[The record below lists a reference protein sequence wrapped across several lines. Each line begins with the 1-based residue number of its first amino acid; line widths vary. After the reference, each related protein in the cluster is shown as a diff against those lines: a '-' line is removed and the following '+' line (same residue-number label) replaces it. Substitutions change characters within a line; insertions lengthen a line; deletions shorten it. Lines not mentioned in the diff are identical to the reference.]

1 MPTSN
6 NNQTQIVIDDRTLD
20 DYKKTAIKWQS
31 VLQELPI
38 AQAEDVLKYMHG
50 IKGLRG
56 VMRFGEISAKSQFG
70 PYNPDR
76 VVKSDVNIKHR
87 DLETF
92 MGSVIEKFH
101 PNDYAFWTMGYN
113 SATRGDAQKK
123 ATTALIV
130 LKQICKARGEALAY
144 AIFNG
149 VRKEDGD
156 KTVDLFDG
164 FHTIA
169 DKEIEAGNIS
179 ATKGNLYTLTEAV
192 TKLNAVDIAKDI
204 IFGLD
209 PYLRRTPSL
218 LFCSQDFADK
228 YNEAYLETH
237 TGLVYNTKY
246 NQPVIEGS
254 NGNVTLCPLAEL
266 DGTTKF
272 YLTPKDNMLW
282 GTDNDSDKTQIVVD
296 RFESFRL
303 TLSSTMFF
311 GVQFHSLDKR
321 RMKVINLV
329 PPAPEKE
336 PEPANPQE
344 PEENN

>member
-1 MPTSN
+1 MAN
-6 NNQTQIVIDDRTLD
+6 ELTQIVIEDRVLE
-20 DYKKTAIKWQS
+20 DYKKLAVKWQK

-50 IKGLRG
+50 IRGLRG
-56 VMRFGEISAKSQFG
+56 VMRFGNISAKSQFG
-70 PYNPDR
+70 PYDPDR
-76 VVKSDVNIKHR
+76 VVKSDVNIGYR

-92 MGSVIEKFH
+92 MGSVIELFH
-101 PNDYAFWTMGYN
+101 PNDYAFYTMGYN
-113 SATRGDAQKK
+113 AATRGDGQKQ
-123 ATTALIV
+123 APAALIV

-149 VRKEDGD
+149 KRKADGD

-169 DKEIEAGNIS
+169 EAEIAAGNIS
-179 ATKGNLYTLTEAV
+179 EDKGNLFKVKEAI
-192 TKLNAVDIAKDI
+192 TKLNAVDVAKEI
-204 IFGLD
+204 VFGLD

-237 TGLVYNTKY
+237 TGLVYNKQY
-246 NQPVIEGS
+246 NQPIIEGS

-282 GTDNDSDKTQIVVD
+282 GTDNDSDKTNIVVD

-321 RMKVINLV
+321 RLKVIDTSV
-329 PPAPEKE
+329 A
-336 PEPANPQE
+336 AGA
-344 PEENN
+344 